1 MFINKIKN
9 RYILDKSDK
18 SFINF
23 ASRYNK
29 LKSKNSILIEAPLDD
44 KFFLIKNFLVGKY
57 LSEKYNYELL
67 YYTNYN
73 NLRELISISKKI
85 YYKFAYNFFSFSKL
99 EKLYDSFCNKIVF
112 NSYYPKFFPIKKE
125 QNLSFMKVF
134 KYKFKGIVF
143 GDLIVDSY
151 LYYFHKF
158 LYDKNINAVVREK
171 NFDIFFYNSIQL
183 IQNFFNIFE
192 KKKY

>member
-67 YYTNYN
+67 IVEERYN
-73 NLRELISISKKI
+73 VLYIKNGLVEL
-85 YYKFAYNFFSFSKL
+85 
-99 EKLYDSFCNKIVF
+99 
-112 NSYYPKFFPIKKE
+112 
-125 QNLSFMKVF
+125 
-134 KYKFKGIVF
+134 KYAK
-143 GDLIVDSY
+143 
-151 LYYFHKF
+151 
-158 LYDKNINAVVREK
+158 
-171 NFDIFFYNSIQL
+171 
-183 IQNFFNIFE
+183 
-192 KKKY
+192 